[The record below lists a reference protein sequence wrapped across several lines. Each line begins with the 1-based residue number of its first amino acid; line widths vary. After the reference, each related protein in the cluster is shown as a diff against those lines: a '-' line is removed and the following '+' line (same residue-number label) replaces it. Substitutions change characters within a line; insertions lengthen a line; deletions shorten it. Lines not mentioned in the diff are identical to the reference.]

1 MIITCEKRMNNKMH
15 NVVCKKIK
23 LLFLFLFFAFL
34 PQTLFADF
42 YWENPLTI
50 TKNDSRFP
58 SVLQLNNGA
67 LVFWEEIDIS
77 KKLLYLSA
85 RHYYSSENYSDCRR
99 FAGPLAFSGEAVP
112 DLYSTAVMADGT
124 ILVAVGA
131 DEKYLSIY
139 ISKDE
144 GLTFEEN
151 KIPTSVPM
159 LAPRIFASSSG
170 SIRIFSSVGDEEA
183 FSIYTAESKD
193 GKNWSRFTQFQPAS
207 NLRNS
212 FSPFLLSAP
221 SGDIVVFQS
230 QYSSGLSGRYSYQ
243 LYITK
248 QNPNGSWT
256 APLLLTD
263 ENSLLPRDKQ
273 PFYNYQNQR
282 PYLTL
287 FNNTAYVAWER
298 SSSASTDIWVAELTP
313 DNSAIEKGSAQ
324 ILADKGS
331 ASRAILFSH
340 ENTLYAQWF
349 DSRRGK
355 DSVYLA
361 KMTGGIWEES
371 TLAENQYANTF
382 SYPLIFQDGNLS
394 FIWQQTSTGSGST
407 GSGGG
412 TANNKNSIVI
422 LLPDTSVLPPD
433 FAPLS
438 YKKGRASRSQNVKI
452 RMVFPDDSSKIAG
465 YSYTWEKDQPLP
477 PARSIQKF
485 TKDNVINEKADED
498 GTYYL
503 TARVVDYAGNWS
515 EPASIEYHL
524 DLTPPLPPQ
533 IKYSDTDRYGFIKSN
548 NFSLNWLASES
559 EDAFSYN
566 YRIDYLG
573 DIPKNIA
580 VSRNHPM
587 KLSAERVAAIKE
599 SLEKKYEKAA
609 QRSRKFSQSQKAN
622 ALRTKKFFGM
632 DNGVYALTVWAID
645 AVGNVSQQSSSI
657 FILNKYQ
664 PETYISGLEESKTET
679 GDLLLKIK
687 GAGFTY
693 DGTINTIYI
702 DRDGAE
708 PYDYTLSAAEG
719 NYKVKADNSI
729 GDLILPPEVEPG
741 LYKIGLLHT
750 DRGLYFS
757 DKILNITQNGTVKIE
772 AAYRYESGLSAS
784 FKHYNYIISAN
795 YVMTLLVIFF
805 AGLILI
811 FLILTVIHAGVLMT
825 SIKKEKREKQPSL
838 KRKLIRYT
846 YLLAVMLVL
855 AVTVQNGRNV
865 IKIQSETLADGLQD
879 RVDVLLESL
888 CSGVRNFFPSN
899 NLLELTALPGQKDA
913 MSEVKYITILGQPQN
928 SSSSENLNY
937 IWATNDPDILNKS
950 DSYSLLYGE
959 SKINDEVI
967 CKITANLANLDREI
981 AEKER
986 KVSDEIEK
994 LSLQANEL
1002 YASSLA
1008 EDQAEA
1014 ERISGVIVDLRNMLD
1029 KELSDFSKNA
1039 AAAYPEFNFSL
1050 TNTDFIFYRPVIY
1063 RKGNSN
1069 NYVHALVYMEL
1080 STQSVVDALKKEI
1093 RNIIILSI
1101 IMAAVAALVGIVG
1114 SYIFASL
1121 IVRPIKKLEAHVNLV
1136 GRTKNKANLKG
1147 RNVQIRSKD
1156 EIGRLGTAVNNMTRE
1171 LVANAE
1177 EEALVMDG
1185 KAVQMAFL
1193 PLSLEENGRDKSSV
1207 AKYKD
1212 DNLECFGYY
1221 EGESGVSGD
1230 YFDYKRL
1237 DKDWFV
1243 IIKCDAS
1250 GHGIPAAIIMTVVAT
1265 IFRRYFQSWTYRKN
1279 GVRFNDLLSQI
1290 NDFIEALGL
1299 KGKFATLIVCLLN
1312 VENGELY
1319 MCNAGDNI
1327 VHIYDSQ
1334 NKKMKQITLS
1344 SAPTAGVFTSDLV
1357 DMKGGFKIEKT
1368 ILEHGDVLYLYTD
1381 GIEESTRRR
1390 RNPDYSVIQEE
1401 VQVRKTN
1408 PKTHEEEI
1416 EIKEEDSKEE
1426 FGPDRVQAIIEA
1438 VYNRQPY
1445 VLNKDSNPDLTEELI
1460 FDFSKGQGTVEDSI
1474 LALASIEKVFRL
1486 YKSPDVQP
1494 TDYIKVD
1501 KKIDECLF
1509 KYFNKYNLYAA
1520 KKSDDSTGGH
1530 YVDYDQMQEDEQ
1542 SDDLTL
1548 LAIKR
1553 I

>member
-1 MIITCEKRMNNKMH
+1 MIFGRENRMNKKM
-15 NVVCKKIK
+15 VYEFRKIIK
-23 LLFLFLFFAFL
+23 VLTCSLLFLLGALMPAF
-34 PQTLFADF
+34 TTEF
-42 YWENPLTI
+42 YWENPLAI
-50 TKNDSRFP
+50 TKTDSRFP
-58 SVLQLNNGA
+58 SVLQLNDGA
-67 LVFWEEIDIS
+67 LVFWEEIDVS
-77 KKLLYLSA
+77 KKVLYLSA
-85 RHYYSSENYSDCRR
+85 RHYYSPENYTDCSR
-99 FAGPLAFSGEAVP
+99 FAGPLSFSGEAVP

-124 ILVAVGA
+124 IAVAVGA
-131 DEKYLSIY
+131 DEKYLSVY
-139 ISKDE
+139 ISTD
-144 GLTFEEN
+144 GGASFTEN
-151 KIPTSVPM
+151 KIQTSVPM
-159 LAPRIFASSSG
+159 LAPRIYRTSSG
-170 SIRIFSSVGDEEA
+170 SLRIFSSVGDEES

-193 GKNWSRFTQFQPAS
+193 GKNWSRFSLFQPSA

-212 FSPFLLSAP
+212 FSPFLLPTAA
-221 SGDIVVFQS
+221 GDVVVFQT
-230 QYSSGLSGRYSYQ
+230 QYSSGVTSRYSYQ

-248 QNPNGSWT
+248 QNSGGSWSP
-256 APLLLTD
+256 AALLTD
-263 ENSLLPRDKQ
+263 ENSLPPRDKQ
-273 PFYNYQNQR
+273 GFYNYQNQR
-282 PYLTL
+282 PYLAL
-287 FNNTAYVAWER
+287 YNNTAYVAWER
-298 SSSASTDIWVAELTP
+298 STSSSADIWVAEL
-313 DNSAIEKGSAQ
+313 NSEYSAIEKGTAQ
-324 ILADKGS
+324 TVAGKGS
-331 ASRAILFSH
+331 ASRAILFIH
-340 ENTLYAQWF
+340 ENNLYAQWF

-361 KMTGGIWEES
+361 KMTGGIWEE
-371 TLAENQYANTF
+371 TALAENQYANTF
-382 SYPLIFQDGNLS
+382 SSPLVFQDGNLS
-394 FIWQQTSTGSGST
+394 FIWQQTTTSGAAS
-407 GSGGG
+407 
-412 TANNKNSIVI
+412 KNSIVL
-422 LLPDTSVLPPD
+422 LLPDTTVLPPS
-433 FAPLS
+433 FAPVS
-438 YKKGRASRSQNVKI
+438 YKKGKPSRNQTVKI
-452 RMVFPDDSSKIAG
+452 RMLFPEDSSNIAG
-465 YSYTWEKDQPLP
+465 YSYTWEKDMSVP
-477 PARSIQKF
+477 PERSIRNF
-485 TKDNVINEKADED
+485 TKDNVVTVKASED

-515 EPASIEYHL
+515 EPAIIPYYL
-524 DLTPPLPPQ
+524 DLTPPLPPE
-533 IKYSDTDRYGFIKSN
+533 IKISDTDKYGFVKSN
-548 NFSLNWLASES
+548 TFSLDWAPSLSDDAAS
-559 EDAFSYN
+559 YT
-566 YRIDYLG
+566 YRLDYLG

-580 VSRNHPM
+580 VSRKHPM
-587 KLSAERVAAIKE
+587 KLSASQVAATKQ
-599 SLEKKYEKAA
+599 SLEKKYSRAA
-609 QRSRKFSQSQKAN
+609 SKRRSFNQSQKASGR
-622 ALRTKKFFGM
+622 RTRKFYGM

-645 AVGNVSQQSSSI
+645 AVGNVSEQATSI
-657 FILNKYQ
+657 VILNKFQ
-664 PETYISGLEESKTET
+664 PETYISSVEQTKAET
-679 GDLLLKIK
+679 GELLLQLK

-693 DGTINTIYI
+693 DGTISRIYI
-702 DRDGAE
+702 DRDGSE
-708 PYDYTLSAAEG
+708 PYDYMLSLEEG
-719 NYKVKADNSI
+719 SYKVSADSSI
-729 GDLILPPEVEPG
+729 SGVVVPPEVEPG
-741 LYKIGLLHT
+741 LYKIGLYHT

-757 DKILNITQNGTVKIE
+757 DNILNITQNGTVKIE
-772 AAYRYESGLSAS
+772 APYRYETGVTSN
-784 FKHYNYIISAN
+784 FRHYNYIVSAN
-795 YVMTLLVIFF
+795 SVMTALVIFF
-805 AGLILI
+805 AALILI
-811 FLILTVIHAGVLMT
+811 FLILTLINAGVLM
-825 SIKKEKREKQPSL
+825 SSVKKEKREKQPSL

-855 AVTVQNGRNV
+855 VVTVQNGRNV
-865 IKIQSETLADGLQD
+865 VRIQSQTMADGLQN

-888 CSGVRNFFPSN
+888 CSGVKNFFPSN

-937 IWATNDPDILNKS
+937 IWATNDPDILSKS
-950 DSYSLLYGE
+950 DGYTLMYGE
-959 SKINDEVI
+959 SSINDEVI
-967 CKITANLANLDREI
+967 CNITAQLSQLDNQI

-986 KVSDEIEK
+986 QISDEIEA

-1002 YASSLA
+1002 YASPLSV
-1008 EDQAEA
+1008 DQAEA
-1014 ERISGVIVDLRNMLD
+1014 DRISGVIVDLRNMLD
-1029 KELSDFSKNA
+1029 KELSDYSKNA
-1039 AAAYPEFNFSL
+1039 AASYPYFDFSL
-1050 TNTDFIFYRPVIY
+1050 NNTDYVFYRPVIY

-1069 NYVHALVYMEL
+1069 NYVHALVYLEL
-1080 STQSVVDALKKEI
+1080 STQSLVDALKKEI
-1093 RNIIILSI
+1093 KNIILRSL
-1101 IMAAVAALVGIVG
+1101 IMAAGAALVGIIG

-1193 PLSLEENGRDKSSV
+1193 PLSLEANGRDKSSF
-1207 AKYKD
+1207 AQYKD
-1212 DNLECFGYY
+1212 EHLECFGYY

-1230 YFDYKRL
+1230 YFDYKKL
-1237 DKDWFV
+1237 DNQWFV

-1265 IFRRYFQSWTYRKN
+1265 IFRRYFQSWNYRKN
-1279 GVRFNDLLSQI
+1279 GVRFNDLVSQI

-1312 VENGELY
+1312 VETGELY

-1327 VHIYDSQ
+1327 VHIYDAQ
-1334 NKKMKQITLS
+1334 NRTMKQLTLA

-1390 RNPDYSVIQEE
+1390 RNPDYSVIKEE

-1426 FGPDRVQAIIEA
+1426 FGPERVQAIIEA

-1445 VLNKDSNPDLTEELI
+1445 ELTKDSNPNPDEELI
-1460 FDFSKGQGTVEDSI
+1460 FDFSKGQGSLEDSI

-1486 YKSPDVQP
+1486 YKSPDVQA

-1509 KYFNKYNLYAA
+1509 KYFNKYEVYAA